1 MLNGNQ
7 IARWAL
13 GVCLFVGIERN
24 VLGVDWVRAG
34 VNSDQPMWGIR
45 GGLVW
50 AIPPGDFSPPGD
62 PRGLIRIGFPASTNG
77 DDPLDHYQLVNFIAI
92 EPIVNGQR
100 GFSEL
105 EQSQLDHCRG
115 KRLWAIG
122 NTNGNSATPPDGLVA
137 GRLSHPA
144 PGVEQLDVDVGVEP
158 FENGARVSLTVS
170 QRSDAPDEIRLT
182 VHKDPGSA
190 DLQYCVLTATMGNEE
205 RLRQLWL
212 QGHFWQRHKIVSSLK
227 LYPHYHGDGFA
238 PHTYFPLRQLKRL
251 ANGDVLVCATTDEDD
266 PAAVFPFPGTQ
277 NWHFRGPKVTQY
289 WKQASQFVRKD
300 LQCVV
305 NGRYTYWQSQ
315 TPVPGGIAFE
325 NFELQER
332 FYDHQEFIFGIT
344 RKTPD
349 QISAK

>member
-1 MLNGNQ
+1 MSNWIQ
-7 IARWAL
+7 IARLAL
-13 GVCLFVGIERN
+13 GICLFAGLERN
-24 VLGVDWVRAG
+24 LLGVDWVRAG
-34 VNSDQPMWGIR
+34 VNSNQPMWGIR
-45 GGLVW
+45 GGLLW
-50 AIPPGDFSPPGD
+50 AIPPGDFLPPGD
-62 PRGLIRIGFPASTNG
+62 PRGLIRIGYPAATNG
-77 DDPLDHYQLVNFIAI
+77 DYQLVNFIAI

-105 EQSQLDHCRG
+105 EPSQLDHCRG

-122 NTNGNSATPPDGLVA
+122 GTNESPGQPPDELVA

-144 PGVEQLDVDVGVEP
+144 PGVEQLDVDIGVEP
-158 FENGARVSLTVS
+158 FENGARVSLTIS

-182 VHKDPGSA
+182 VHKAPGSA

-212 QGHFWQRHKIVSSLK
+212 RGHFWQQHKIVNSRQ
-227 LYPHYHGDGFA
+227 LYPDYQGDGFA
-238 PHTYFPLRQLKRL
+238 PHQYYPLKRL
-251 ANGDVLVCATTDEDD
+251 KRLPNGDVLVCATTDEDD
-266 PAAVFPFPGTQ
+266 PASVFPFPGTQ

-289 WKQASQFVRKD
+289 WKQANDCVRKD

-332 FYDHQEFIFGIT
+332 FYENQEFIFGIT
-344 RKTPD
+344 RKSPEQLT
-349 QISAK
+349 AK